1 MIKAVRTDSAPQ
13 AIGPYSQAVKVSDFI
28 FTSGQIALTPSGVMV
43 QNDIRLQTAQVMRN
57 LKAVLE
63 AAGSSL
69 QNVVKTTIFL
79 VDMDDFAAVNEI
91 YEEWF
96 ADHKPARS
104 TVAVKT
110 LPKNA
115 LVEIEC
121 IALIEAQIPD

>member
-1 MIKAVRTDSAPQ
+1 MMKIVQTDNAPQ
-13 AIGPYSQAVKVSDFI
+13 AIGPYSQAMKVGGFI

-43 QNDIRLQTAQVMRN
+43 QDNIELQTEQVMKN
-57 LKAVLE
+57 LQAVLE
-63 AAGSSL
+63 ASGSSL

-79 VDMDDFAAVNEI
+79 ADMDDFATVNAI
-91 YEEWF
+91 YEKWF
-96 ADHKPARS
+96 DGHKPARS

-121 IALIEAQIPD
+121 IALNKS

>member
-1 MIKAVRTDSAPQ
+1 MMKTVQTNEAPQ
-13 AIGPYSQAVKVSDFI
+13 AIGPYSQAIKTGEFI
-28 FTSGQIALTPSGVMV
+28 FTSGQIALTPDGVMV
-43 QNDIRLQTAQVMRN
+43 QNDVRLQTAQVMRN

-69 QNVVKTTIFL
+69 QSVVKTTIYL
-79 VDMDDFAAVNEI
+79 ADMDDFSAVNEI

-121 IALIEAQIPD
+121 IALEDLQIPG

>member
-1 MIKAVRTDSAPQ
+1 MMKSVQTNEAPQ
-13 AIGPYSQAVKVSDFI
+13 AIGPYSQAIKTGEFI
-28 FTSGQIALTPSGVMV
+28 FTSGQIALTPDGVMV
-43 QNDIRLQTAQVMRN
+43 QNDVRLQTAQVMRN

-69 QNVVKTTIFL
+69 QSVVKTTIYL
-79 VDMDDFAAVNEI
+79 ADMDDFSAVNEI

-121 IALIEAQIPD
+121 IALEDLQIPG